1 MFRKILLPAAVLS
14 GLLMTGCEILQDAM
28 KTEEKTS
35 YVLSLHQIVKYPRS
49 QDLEKK
55 ITSFDG
61 REYWI
66 NANQF
71 FHSRNIEKVEL
82 VPSKEREGFYDLSL
96 KLDHNGILKWIQ
108 LSMQFKD
115 EKLALLIDG
124 NFYKLYVPDQLA
136 NEEDEWVLLKGP
148 FDKVTAKGI
157 QKFAHKNYLFFNPNK
172 QTVVDMLENL

>member
-1 MFRKILLPAAVLS
+1 MLKKIFLPAAALTVL
-14 GLLMTGCEILQDAM
+14 LITGCEILQEAM
-28 KTEEKTS
+28 KPKEQTS
-35 YVLSLHQIVKYPRS
+35 YVLSLHQIIQYPRS
-49 QDLEKK
+49 KELEKK

-66 NANQF
+66 NTNQF

-82 VPSKEREGFYDLSL
+82 IQSKERKGFYDLSL

-108 LSMQFKD
+108 LSMHFRG

-148 FDKVTAKGI
+148 VYKVTAKGL
-157 QKFAHKNYLFFNPNK
+157 QKFAHKNYLFF
-172 QTVVDMLENL
+172 